1 MVASSFL
8 RSARLTLMR
17 LYSTTAASA
26 AAQTMISTTTEFRLT
41 MRLSNIELVSSVKL
55 TPLT

>member
-1 MVASSFL
+1 
-8 RSARLTLMR
+8 MR